1 MIVELKGEKSG
12 TIIRELNCPGDN
24 FSEECDCRG
33 GLLIQKNTRI
43 LYSYLNTL
51 IINSTV

>member
-12 TIIRELNCPGDN
+12 TIIRELNCPRGN
-24 FSEECDCRG
+24 FSEECDCPG

-43 LYSYLNTL
+43 KCSYLNTL
-51 IINSTV
+51 NINGKL